1 MNTNNIGFEEYLEAA
16 GVSTSLI
23 NSFMNEFEQVAPN
36 ATEEEV
42 EKQALDLFNQG
53 SKTVLIVRINPYTGV
68 KTNFGF
74 APHKTVKKVAKN
86 LKERF
91 DGFYRKNLI
100 VLADSYCKRV
110 AAAEEEN
117 RILLEAARC
126 SIVAT
131 TSAEIEAEVEA
142 TEEAV
147 EVAKAVIETA
157 EAEIETAETEIEK
170 IDFSMEIEERQLD
183 ILADISISAGILCL
197 ERQAELETQKLSLRQ
212 KIELL
217 KSDAKSARSSIKSLQ
232 NKVATLRRE
241 GASMEVV
248 KCSQSTIE
256 KFIRNKLLQPVS
268 KPSKKQASRS
278 RKSGRGITWEL
289 LEKIITEERA
299 EAKKKFR
306 FF

>member
-1 MNTNNIGFEEYLEAA
+1 MNVNNINFGEYLEAA

-42 EKQALDLFNQG
+42 EKRGLDLYNQG
-53 SKTVLIVRINPYTGV
+53 SKKVLVVRVNPYTGDEI
-68 KTNFGF
+68 KFGF
-74 APHKTVKKVAKN
+74 VPHKTLKTVAGAIN
-86 LKERF
+86 ARF
-91 DGFYRKNLI
+91 DGFYRKSLRT
-100 VLADSYCKRV
+100 LADSYCQRIV
-110 AAAEEEN
+110 AAEEEN
-117 RILLEAARC
+117 KTLLEAARC

-131 TSAEIEAEVEA
+131 TSAEVEVEVEA

-147 EVAKAVIETA
+147 EVAEAVIETA
-157 EAEIETAETEIEK
+157 EAEIETAEAEIENIEK
-170 IDFSMEIEERQLD
+170 SMKVEESNLPFLVDFS
-183 ILADISISAGILCL
+183 ISSAMLCL
-197 ERQAELETQKLSLRQ
+197 ERQADLEVRKLSLRK

-256 KFIRNKLLQPVS
+256 EFIRSKLLQPVS
-268 KPSKKQASRS
+268 KPSKQASRS
-278 RKSGRGITWEL
+278 RRSGRGITWEL
-289 LEKIITEERA
+289 LEKIIKEERA

>member
-1 MNTNNIGFEEYLEAA
+1 MNANNVSFEEYLKAS
-16 GVSTSLI
+16 GVDSGLI
-23 NSFMNEFEQVAPN
+23 NSFMNEFVPVAN

-91 DGFYRKNLI
+91 DGFYRKNLTT
-100 VLADSYCKRV
+100 LADSYCKKV

-117 RILLEAARC
+117 RMLLEAARC
-126 SIVAT
+126 SIVS
-131 TSAEIEAEVEA
+131 SASIEVEAEVEI

-147 EVAKAVIETA
+147 EIAEAVIETA
-157 EAEIETAETEIEK
+157 EAEIEIAEDEIEEIEK
-170 IDFSMEIEERQLD
+170 SMKIEESNLPFLTDFSMT
-183 ILADISISAGILCL
+183 AGLLCL
-197 ERQAELETQKLSLRQ
+197 ERQADLEVRKLSLRQ

-217 KSDAKSARSSIKSLQ
+217 KADAKSARSSIKSLQ

-256 KFIRNKLLQPVS
+256 EFIRSKLLQPVS
-268 KPSKKQASRS
+268 KPSKKQTSRS

-289 LEKIITEERA
+289 LEKIIKEERV
-299 EAKKKFR
+299 EARKKFR

>member
-1 MNTNNIGFEEYLEAA
+1 MNANNVSFEEYLKAS
-16 GVSTSLI
+16 GVDSGLI
-23 NSFMNEFEQVAPN
+23 NSFMNEFVPVAN

-42 EKQALDLFNQG
+42 EQMGLDLFNQG
-53 SKTVLIVRINPYTGV
+53 SSKVLVVRVNPYTGT

-74 APHKTVKKVAKN
+74 IPHKTLKKVAGSINK
-86 LKERF
+86 RF
-91 DGFYRKNLI
+91 DGFYRKSLR
-100 VLADSYCKRV
+100 VLADSYCKKV

-117 RILLEAARC
+117 KTLLEAARC
-126 SIVAT
+126 SIVS
-131 TSAEIEAEVEA
+131 SASIEVEAEVEI

-147 EVAKAVIETA
+147 EIAEAVIETA
-157 EAEIETAETEIEK
+157 EAEIEITEDEIEEIEK
-170 IDFSMEIEERQLD
+170 SMKVEESNLPFLADFSMT
-183 ILADISISAGILCL
+183 AGLLCL

-256 KFIRNKLLQPVS
+256 EFIRSKLLQPVS
-268 KPSKKQASRS
+268 KPSKKQTSRS
-278 RKSGRGITWEL
+278 RRSGRGITWEL

>member
-1 MNTNNIGFEEYLEAA
+1 MNANNVSFEEYLKAS
-16 GVSTSLI
+16 GVDSGLI
-23 NSFMNEFEQVAPN
+23 NSFMNELVPVAN

-91 DGFYRKNLI
+91 DGFYRKNLTT
-100 VLADSYCKRV
+100 LADSYCKKV

-117 RILLEAARC
+117 RMLLEAARC
-126 SIVAT
+126 SIIS
-131 TSAEIEAEVEA
+131 SASIEVEAEVEI

-147 EVAKAVIETA
+147 EIAEAVIETA
-157 EAEIETAETEIEK
+157 EAEIEIAEDEIEEIEK
-170 IDFSMEIEERQLD
+170 SMKIEESNLPFLTDFSMT
-183 ILADISISAGILCL
+183 AGLLCL
-197 ERQAELETQKLSLRQ
+197 ERQADLEVRKLSLRQ

-256 KFIRNKLLQPVS
+256 EFIRSKLLQPVS

-289 LEKIITEERA
+289 LEKIIKEERA

>member
-1 MNTNNIGFEEYLEAA
+1 MNANNVSFEEYLKAS
-16 GVSTSLI
+16 GVDSGLI
-23 NSFMNEFEQVAPN
+23 NSFMNEFVPVAN

-74 APHKTVKKVAKN
+74 APHKIVKKIARN

-91 DGFYRKNLI
+91 DGFYRKNLTT
-100 VLADSYCKRV
+100 LADSYCKKV

-117 RILLEAARC
+117 RMLLEAARC
-126 SIVAT
+126 SIVS
-131 TSAEIEAEVEA
+131 SASIEVEAEVEI

-147 EVAKAVIETA
+147 EIAEAVIETA
-157 EAEIETAETEIEK
+157 EAEIEIAEDEIEEIEK
-170 IDFSMEIEERQLD
+170 SMKIEESNLPFLTDFSMT
-183 ILADISISAGILCL
+183 AGLLCL
-197 ERQAELETQKLSLRQ
+197 ERQADLEVRKLSLRQ

-256 KFIRNKLLQPVS
+256 EFIRSKLLQPVS

-289 LEKIITEERA
+289 LEKIIKEERA